1 MGVSTDALQR
11 YIREE
16 NMPPFDAAVR
26 LCKAAGVRL
35 EWLASGEGEMRVGA
49 DARGAGTAS
58 TLSRDSLVAAIALA
72 DETLAPRRHALT
84 SQKYADLL
92 ALTYELLEAGVPST
106 KVPHFI
112 LVAAG

>member
-26 LCKAAGVRL
+26 LCKASGVRL
-35 EWLASGEGEMRVGA
+35 EWLASGEGEMRSSDSA
-49 DARGAGTAS
+49 QAAAS
-58 TLSRDSLVAAIALA
+58 LNHDSLVTAIRLVGEALEGRT
-72 DETLAPRRHALT
+72 DELAP
-84 SQKYADLL
+84 QKHADLL
-92 ALTYELLEAGVPST
+92 ALAYELLEAGVPSA